1 MNLNKE
7 NMRKLRELI
16 LFTIIILIAFFGGM
30 IMLALGVIAEY
41 IWRIYEEVKGRPGYI
56 IRSKDG
62 DDEK

>member
-1 MNLNKE
+1 
-7 NMRKLRELI
+7 
-16 LFTIIILIAFFGGM
+16 
-30 IMLALGVIAEY
+30 MLALGVIAEY